1 MHTLAN
7 KLILAFVSALLVHI
21 SFTHAE
27 CLSLRASQG
36 CPGFSKEFIS
46 TNATS
51 RFSWYPKDDI
61 DAFDKALSDYVVGQA
76 NLDEFQS
83 VFRCGGLDDLGGF
96 TSDHGISVIRYHRS
110 MACADIIFSET
121 NIGECYGD
129 RAAEHRRRN
138 LADETSEMQVAEI
151 LASSTINVRPSQPMP
166 LCRSTCESW
175 IDSLHSITT
184 NSTLCKPD
192 KGINRS
198 ASLESLRKKCNLNMY
213 NGTPDRCVDGDANEL
228 RTCGYQ
234 RVEDWCKYCDY
245 ASDYA
250 DVCQSVGVEIKD
262 DRSGNS
268 DREKFGVPTHT
279 NHDNPESDNSL
290 SAELEQKKR
299 QERSFRV
306 VAIVLSIAVG
316 VCIIALIVLISMG
329 RRQKSASTY
338 NIYRN
343 GSNGGS
349 SSSDKDDSTL
359 LHLGANGTDD
369 PEKAP
374 DFVDCFVVAV
384 GKPRQVVRP
393 FFARRDDEISLQC
406 GDKVTLQMAFDDGWV
421 VGKNLTSGDEGTFPL
436 MCVIENLP
444 PSLPAQWSVLPES
457 KNASIE
463 NLRNS
468 SRSGQRTSPRSL
480 MPDSRLSTSEFGNG
494 TRSTGNSS
502 APSAP
507 LITTTT
513 APPLANL
520 QSTRT
525 SLSHA
530 KQHGDETVE
539 ELSRENKGKG
549 ILDRL
554 LGAFSPTGAAG
565 DVSPTND
572 DETSGFF
579 KRLVASPFGA
589 RDKARMPEISQPKP
603 GRPHSFNVHHV
614 VHVGLDNPNFPQP
627 HVDQNA
633 SLSTVPSSVQSVNR
647 YPVMTGQN
655 STGRNPNTPPPTAPV
670 NPRDLNLSYGE
681 FVSAN
686 SSQATTAGNQS
697 TETYRTAE
705 QSAFGGSGAP
715 LATAPR
721 AAYLR

>member
-1 MHTLAN
+1 MYTLAN
-7 KLILAFVSALLVHI
+7 RLLLVLVSALLAHT
-21 SFTHAE
+21 SLTHAA
-27 CLSLRASQG
+27 CLSLRDSQG

-61 DAFDKALSDYVVGQA
+61 SAFDRALSDYVVGQA

-110 MACADIIFSET
+110 MVCADIIFSEA

-129 RAAEHRRRN
+129 RAAEHRRRD
-138 LADETSEMQVAEI
+138 LADETAEMQVAEI
-151 LASSTINVRPSQPMP
+151 LASSTVNVRPSQPMP

-213 NGTPDRCVDGDANEL
+213 NGTSDRCVDGDANEL
-228 RTCGYQ
+228 KTCGYQ

-250 DVCQSVGVEIKD
+250 DVCQSVGVEIKG
-262 DRSGNS
+262 DRSDNG
-268 DREKFGVPTHT
+268 DKGKLGVPTHT
-279 NHDNPESDNSL
+279 SHHRPDSDNSL
-290 SAELEQKKR
+290 SEELEQQKR
-299 QERSFRV
+299 QERAFRV

-316 VCIIALIVLISMG
+316 VCIISLIALISMG
-329 RRQKSASTY
+329 RRQHSASAY
-338 NIYRN
+338 NIYGN
-343 GSNGGS
+343 ASNSGSGS
-349 SSSDKDDSTL
+349 GRDDSTL
-359 LHLGANGTDD
+359 LHLGANGTVD

-374 DFVDCFVVAV
+374 DFVDCFVAAV

-421 VGKNLTSGDEGTFPL
+421 VGKNLTSGYEGTFPL
-436 MCVIENLP
+436 MCVMENLP

-468 SRSGQRTSPRSL
+468 SRSGQRPSPRSL
-480 MPDSRLSTSEFGNG
+480 MPGSRPTTGEFGNG
-494 TRSTGNSS
+494 ASNATT
-502 APSAP
+502 PSAP
-507 LITTTT
+507 LITTT
-513 APPLANL
+513 AIPSSSNL

-530 KQHGDETVE
+530 QQRGNEAVE
-539 ELSRENKGKG
+539 EPSRENKGKG

-554 LGAFSPTGAAG
+554 IGAFSPTGATG

-572 DETSGFF
+572 NETSGFF

-589 RDKARMPEISQPKP
+589 RDKARTPEISRPKS

-627 HVDQNA
+627 HADQNA
-633 SLSTVPSSVQSVNR
+633 SISTAPSSVQSVNR
-647 YPVMTGQN
+647 YPIMTGQN
-655 STGRNPNTPPPTAPV
+655 SAGRNPNTPPPTAPV
-670 NPRDLNLSYGE
+670 NPRNSNLSYGE